1 MIDDSCL
8 FSLATD
14 LKMQSVDEQ
23 MNTMS
28 LLNMQNIPDGMIS
41 GLSTEQLNWVTV
53 QSNERTLIELDPNT
67 FSDID
72 DFINNNDF
80 KELSDTITSEIDM
93 LEKESVPKGTQYNTE
108 AHVKKFKNFLIDQKL
123 STEIETMPVKF
134 LANYLRFFY
143 FNLRCKDGTF
153 YAPRSLIGIRAS
165 LHRYLTSCEVD
176 RGINILKDKEF
187 DRPNAILKAMVGK
200 WIKEGNK
207 SKRYPAI
214 EPADM
219 VKIKEYFDR
228 RNPVV
233 LQQEIWFN
241 CVYYFGLRGREVLS
255 YLKKTDIEIT
265 TDSESRH
272 YAFIKNEFL
281 TKNVKMSL
289 SQKEFENI
297 SVARMYDNPTDK
309 SYCPIEALEIYLSKI
324 PNSNSHLFPLPKGNC
339 ISTGFWY
346 APCRNVG
353 QGQLGKFMKI
363 ISKSAK
369 LSTEYT
375 NHSVRVTVVSELHH
389 QGFKTSEIAQVTGQK
404 SNESVARYIR
414 QTRDESRRKLSD
426 ALTHGFSAS
435 SSKFCSVSR
444 KREYTEVSC

>member
-1 MIDDSCL
+1 MVKLCNIIFTLPFIALNFEFFMIDDSCF
-8 FSLATD
+8 FSFATD

-53 QSNERTLIELDPNT
+53 QSNERTLIELIPNT

-80 KELSDTITSEIDM
+80 KELSDTITSEMDM

-200 WIKEGNK
+200 WIKPD
-207 SKRYPAI
+207 Y
-214 EPADM
+214 
-219 VKIKEYFDR
+219 
-228 RNPVV
+228 V
-233 LQQEIWFN
+233 LDK
-241 CVYYFGLRGREVLS
+241 V
-255 YLKKTDIEIT
+255 
-265 TDSESRH
+265 DS
-272 YAFIKNEFL
+272 F
-281 TKNVKMSL
+281 
-289 SQKEFENI
+289 
-297 SVARMYDNPTDK
+297 
-309 SYCPIEALEIYLSKI
+309 
-324 PNSNSHLFPLPKGNC
+324 
-339 ISTGFWY
+339 
-346 APCRNVG
+346 
-353 QGQLGKFMKI
+353 
-363 ISKSAK
+363 
-369 LSTEYT
+369 
-375 NHSVRVTVVSELHH
+375 
-389 QGFKTSEIAQVTGQK
+389 
-404 SNESVARYIR
+404 
-414 QTRDESRRKLSD
+414 
-426 ALTHGFSAS
+426 
-435 SSKFCSVSR
+435 
-444 KREYTEVSC
+444 TEVFCYLISNFYFAVVRFDFLAVRL